1 MPAKKTE
8 VKQRR
13 AGKQLQI
20 QTAVNVKETSLRGAE
35 ASRSCDDLE
44 AF

>member
-13 AGKQLQI
+13 AG
-20 QTAVNVKETSLRGAE
+20 QTAADPDRDQCKEGQLRDA
-35 ASRSCDDLE
+35 
-44 AF
+44 